1 MKALSI
7 ITAARLA
14 DREGGY
20 IPGVRSYFKLM
31 DLHAGNY
38 WVRSTTCGGSMSTR
52 LPSMSG

>member
-31 DLHAGNY
+31 DRMPATTG
-38 WVRSTTCGGSMSTR
+38 VRSTTCGGSMSTR